1 MVEELEKE
9 EEREDEEVFE
19 LVDDA
24 VEVRKDELLEGAEND
39 LAPRFLVP
47 SAPDAPAPDE
57 APEETKFVKEDPYK
71 SIRAKFE
78 SNVDY
83 TTVLSNFEGPLDLLL
98 YLINREE
105 IEIKD
110 IFVSEVTEQFLDYM
124 KGLPYLDVD
133 KVTDYLNIAASII
146 KIKAQSL
153 VPNLEG
159 DPEIEQEIEDDK
171 ADLIRALEEYRLI
184 KEEMAK
190 LKELETVGYY
200 FKEPDK
206 DVGETRTVFNLDNL
220 DLEGLLTAI
229 KAMFV
234 RRERDF
240 VEEEFREIPR
250 DEYTV
255 AQKITFILEVFENNK
270 EVRFEELFT
279 KDFTRGEIVTTF
291 QAILELLK
299 HQFLHVRQ
307 DGAFGQIYITYN
319 PEAKEA
325 NLGEIDEYN

>member
-1 MVEELEKE
+1 MVEEMIKE
-9 EEREDEEVFE
+9 EESEEEEIFE
-19 LVDDA
+19 LLDDE
-24 VEVRKDELLEGAEND
+24 VEVESGELANMGEPASFSASSEPEGD
-39 LAPRFLVP
+39 L
-47 SAPDAPAPDE
+47 
-57 APEETKFVKEDPYK
+57 APEETKAEREDPYK
-71 SIRAKFE
+71 AIRSKFE

-146 KIKAQSL
+146 KIKAQAL
-153 VPNLEG
+153 VPNLED
-159 DPEIEQEIEDDK
+159 DPEIAQEIEDDK
-171 ADLIRALEEYRLI
+171 AELIRALEEYRLI
-184 KEEMAK
+184 KEEMTK

-206 DVGETRTVFNLDNL
+206 DVGETRTVFT
-220 DLEGLLTAI
+220 LEGLDLDGLV
-229 KAMFV
+229 KAFSAV
-234 RRERDF
+234 LIRREQEMDD
-240 VEEEFREIPR
+240 EEFREIPR

-255 AQKITFILEVFENNK
+255 SQKITFILEVFEEQR

-279 KDFTRGEIVTTF
+279 KDFTRSEIVTTF
-291 QAILELLK
+291 QALLELLK

-307 DGAFGQIYITYN
+307 DAAFGQIFITYN

-325 NLGEIDEYN
+325 ELGQIDEYN